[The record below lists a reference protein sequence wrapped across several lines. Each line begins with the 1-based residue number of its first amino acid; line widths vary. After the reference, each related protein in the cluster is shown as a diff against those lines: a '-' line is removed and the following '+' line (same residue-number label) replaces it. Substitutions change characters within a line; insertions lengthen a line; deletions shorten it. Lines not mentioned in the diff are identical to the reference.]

1 MSRVSPRDAVR
12 RIAGTALP
20 AVTIAALLLAPGRLA
35 AQGSAPA
42 GFLEELQGQFDASAS
57 KLVALARAMP
67 AESYGWSPGEG
78 VYTVARVY
86 THVATYN
93 YMYPDQ
99 NLGQDPPAAAAEYDG
114 WEASITDKQQV
125 VETLEQSMEYVR
137 SLVEG
142 MSEADLNRS
151 TTLYGRQVG
160 QWAVL
165 FQLVAHMNEHLG
177 QAIAYARMNGV
188 VPPWS
193 R

>member
-1 MSRVSPRDAVR
+1 MSRLG
-12 RIAGTALP
+12 IAGVLLAVGLP
-20 AVTIAALLLAPGRLA
+20 AGLSG
-35 AQGSAPA
+35 QSAPP
-42 GFLEELQGQFDASAS
+42 GFLEEFEGQFGASAS

-67 AESYGWSPGEG
+67 AESYAWSPAEG

-86 THVATYN
+86 THIATYN

-99 NLGQDPPAAAAEYDG
+99 NLGEDPPASAADYG
-114 WEASITDKQQV
+114 SWEESVTEKERV
-125 VETLEQSMEYVR
+125 VAILEGSMEHVR

-142 MSEADLNRS
+142 MSEEDLERP
-151 TTLYGRQVG
+151 TTLYGRRVG
-160 QWAVL
+160 EWAVL
-165 FQLVAHMNEHLG
+165 FQLVTHMNEHLG

>member
-1 MSRVSPRDAVR
+1 MGRPALRGARRAV
-12 RIAGTALP
+12 GGLALA
-20 AVTIAALLLAPGRLA
+20 AVLLAPPLA
-35 AQGSAPA
+35 AQTSAPP
-42 GFLEELQGQFDASAS
+42 GFLEEFEGQFGASAS

-67 AESYGWSPGEG
+67 ESSYAWSPGEG

-86 THVATYN
+86 THIATYN

-99 NLGQDPPAAAAEYDG
+99 SLGVDPPAAAAAYDG
-114 WEASITDKQQV
+114 WEESVTDKEQV
-125 VETLEQSMEYVR
+125 VRILEASMQHVR
-137 SLVEG
+137 ALVEG
-142 MSEADLNRS
+142 MGEADLNRT